1 MAKLYFHYSSMNA
14 GKSTALLQADHNY
27 FERGMNALLFTARLD
42 DREGVGVISSRI
54 GIKKGALTFENGDN
68 LFNIVENEKNRSGLD
83 CVLIDE
89 AQFLSKEQV
98 QQLTRV
104 VDKLEIPVLTYG
116 IRTDFMG
123 EVFEGSK
130 FLMGW
135 ADEIKEI
142 KTVCHCG
149 KKATMNARVSKDG
162 KMETSG
168 EQIEIGGNERYIS
181 LCRNC
186 FSESNTGLS

>member
-68 LFNIVENEKNRSGLD
+68 LFNIVESEKNRSGLD

-162 KMETSG
+162 KMETAG

>member
-162 KMETSG
+162 KMETAVQ
-168 EQIEIGGNERYIS
+168 QIEIGGNERYIS

-186 FSESNTGLS
+186 FYESNTGLS

>member
-1 MAKLYFHYSSMNA
+1 MNA

-68 LFNIVENEKNRSGLD
+68 LFNIVEKEKNRSGLD

-162 KMETSG
+162 KMETAG

-186 FSESNTGLS
+186 FYESNTGLS

>member
-162 KMETSG
+162 KMETAG

-186 FSESNTGLS
+186 FYESNTGLS

>member
-130 FLMGW
+130 FRWDGQMRLR
-135 ADEIKEI
+135 KS
-142 KTVCHCG
+142 KQSVTVE
-149 KKATMNARVSKDG
+149 K
-162 KMETSG
+162 
-168 EQIEIGGNERYIS
+168 
-181 LCRNC
+181 
-186 FSESNTGLS
+186 SNHECKS

>member
-1 MAKLYFHYSSMNA
+1 
-14 GKSTALLQADHNY
+14 
-27 FERGMNALLFTARLD
+27 LFTII
-42 DREGVGVISSRI
+42 EGEQQR
-54 GIKKGALTFENGDN
+54 T
-68 LFNIVENEKNRSGLD
+68 GLD

-89 AQFLSKEQV
+89 AQFLTREQV
-98 QQLTRV
+98 MQLNRV
-104 VDKLEIPVLTYG
+104 VDELGIPVLTYG
-116 IRTDFMG
+116 IRTDFQG

-149 KKATMNARVSKDG
+149 KKATMNARVNKDG
-162 KMETSG
+162 RMETDG

-181 LCRNC
+181 LCRRC
-186 FSESNTGLS
+186 FYSGNTGLG

>member
-68 LFNIVENEKNRSGLD
+68 LFNIVESEKNRSGLD

-162 KMETSG
+162 KMETAG

-186 FSESNTGLS
+186 FYESNTGLS

>member
-1 MAKLYFHYSSMNA
+1 MNA

-27 FERGMNALLFTARLD
+27 FERGMNSLLFTARLD

-54 GIKKGALTFENGDN
+54 GIKKGALTFEKGDE
-68 LFNIVENEKNRSGLD
+68 LFAIIEGEQKRTGLD

-89 AQFLSKEQV
+89 AQFLSREQV
-98 QQLTRV
+98 MQLNRV
-104 VDKLEIPVLTYG
+104 VDELGIPVLTYA
-116 IRTDFMG
+116 IRTDFQG
-123 EVFEGSK
+123 KVFEGSK

-149 KKATMNARVSKDG
+149 KKATMNARVNKDG
-162 KMETSG
+162 RMETDG

-181 LCRNC
+181 LCRRC
-186 FSESNTGLS
+186 FYSGNTGLG

>member
-162 KMETSG
+162 KMETAG

-186 FSESNTGLS
+186 FSESNTGLY

>member
-142 KTVCHCG
+142 KTICHCG

-162 KMETSG
+162 KMETAG

-186 FSESNTGLS
+186 FYESNTGLS

>member
-68 LFNIVENEKNRSGLD
+68 LFNIVEKEKNRSGLD

-98 QQLTRV
+98 QQLTRG

-162 KMETSG
+162 KMETAG

-186 FSESNTGLS
+186 FYESNTGLS